1 VEKRWLIFREADD
14 RDLVLRAREGRVEAF
29 NALVTR
35 WEKRIY
41 NYLLRL
47 SPDPDEAFDLAQ
59 ETFLKA
65 YQNLGRLD
73 DPARFGPWLYRIA
86 HNEALSLLR
95 KRRLEGPAPENAPE
109 QATGQAAVFGMASI
123 EVSIAVRGA
132 LALLTAEQREAVV
145 LKVCEGFKFEEIAS
159 ILDTPAST
167 IKSRVY
173 TGLEALRGLLAPVGG
188 APGATCGVE

>member
-14 RDLVLRAREGRVEAF
+14 RDLVWRAREGHVEAF

-47 SPDPDEAFDLAQ
+47 SPDADEAFDLAQ

-86 HNEALSLLR
+86 HNEAVSLLR
-95 KRRLEGPAPENAPE
+95 RRRLEGQAPENAPE

-132 LALLTAEQREAVV
+132 LALLTADQREAVV
-145 LKVCEGFKFEEIAS
+145 LKVCEGFKFAEIAS

-167 IKSRVY
+167 VKSRVY
-173 TGLEALRGLLAPVGG
+173 TGLEALRGLLAPAGG
-188 APGATCGVE
+188 ATGANPPVE

>member
-1 VEKRWLIFREADD
+1 MIFREADD
-14 RDLVLRAREGRVEAF
+14 RDLVLGAREGHVDAF

-47 SPDPDEAFDLAQ
+47 APDPDEAFDLAQ
-59 ETFLKA
+59 ETFLKV

-86 HNEALSLLR
+86 HNEAMSLLR
-95 KRRLEGPAPENAPE
+95 RRRLEGPAPENAPE
-109 QATGQAAVFGMASI
+109 QAAGQAAVFGMASI

-132 LALLTAEQREAVV
+132 LALLTEEQREAVV

-188 APGATCGVE
+188 APGANLPVE

>member
-1 VEKRWLIFREADD
+1 MEKRWLIFREADD
-14 RDLVLRAREGRVEAF
+14 RDLVWRAREGHVEAF

-47 SPDPDEAFDLAQ
+47 SPDADEAFDLAQ

-86 HNEALSLLR
+86 HNEAVSLLR
-95 KRRLEGPAPENAPE
+95 RRRLEGQAPENAPE

-132 LALLTAEQREAVV
+132 LALLTADQREAVV
-145 LKVCEGFKFEEIAS
+145 LKVCEGFKFAEIAS

-167 IKSRVY
+167 VKSRVY
-173 TGLEALRGLLAPVGG
+173 TGLEALRGLLAPAGG
-188 APGATCGVE
+188 ATGANPPVE

>member
-1 VEKRWLIFREADD
+1 LIFREADD
-14 RDLVLRAREGRVEAF
+14 RDLVLRAREGRVDAF

-59 ETFLKA
+59 ETFLKV

-86 HNEALSLLR
+86 HNEAMSLLR
-95 KRRLEGPAPENAPE
+95 RRRLEGPAPENAPE
-109 QATGQAAVFGMASI
+109 QATGQAAVFGMASV

-132 LALLTAEQREAVV
+132 LARLTEEQREAVV

-173 TGLEALRGLLAPVGG
+173 MGLEALRGLLAPVGG
-188 APGATCGVE
+188 APGANLPVE

>member
-1 VEKRWLIFREADD
+1 MIFREADD
-14 RDLVLRAREGRVEAF
+14 RDLVLRAREGRVDAF

-59 ETFLKA
+59 ETFLKV

-86 HNEALSLLR
+86 HNEAMSLLR
-95 KRRLEGPAPENAPE
+95 RRRLEGPAPENAPE
-109 QATGQAAVFGMASI
+109 QATGQAAVFGSASV

-132 LALLTAEQREAVV
+132 LALLTEEQREAVV

-188 APGATCGVE
+188 APGANLPVE